1 MAYTLLFRVEI
12 EIPRRGD
19 ENIVSAKRIK
29 PVSFGRNRDTP
40 KRGRKLII
48 YTTTNKCIV
57 TVEIEILRRGDENM
71 FSPFLLT
78 FLICVDIEIPRR
90 GDENMLLNLS
100 LIKSFPVEIEI
111 PRRGDENLFC
121 FLFYNDMIVEI
132 EIPRRG
138 DENHNVTSHR
148 TFLCM

>member
-1 MAYTLLFRVEI
+1 
-12 EIPRRGD
+12 
-19 ENIVSAKRIK
+19 
-29 PVSFGRNRDTP
+29 
-40 KRGRKLII
+40 
-48 YTTTNKCIV
+48 
-57 TVEIEILRRGDENM
+57 
-71 FSPFLLT
+71 
-78 FLICVDIEIPRR
+78 
-90 GDENMLLNLS
+90 MLLNLS

>member
-1 MAYTLLFRVEI
+1 
-12 EIPRRGD
+12 
-19 ENIVSAKRIK
+19 
-29 PVSFGRNRDTP
+29 
-40 KRGRKLII
+40 
-48 YTTTNKCIV
+48 
-57 TVEIEILRRGDENM
+57 M

-78 FLICVDIEIPRR
+78 FLICVEIEIPRR